1 MQLKIDPEFQSLIPP
16 LSPDE
21 FRQLEENILKDGCRD
36 PLVYWNDT
44 IIDGHNRFKICT
56 QYGIKYSMN
65 QMEFDSREKAI
76 EWIIMNQFGRRNLQ
90 VVDRVKLSLKL
101 EDVIR
106 KQAEKRM
113 LAGVKDPEQN
123 SDQGRT
129 NQKLSKIAGVSHD
142 TIAKYKKVQKEGD
155 EETRKKLDQGDI
167 SVNKAYQSVKKPRA
181 QLKSEPTTE
190 SKIGFKTCNTCGKE
204 KAFSEFYNGGGNKCR
219 KCRRDL
225 AAAGMTA
232 AEFRSL
238 QSEKDKELDEFYEK
252 MKSPSAVTD
261 EPKTLDTDPIIAEL
275 LTVLKP
281 LRDELT
287 RFKFMPEKEVDQET
301 MGVVD
306 SIITNINIIKSKMK
320 EKQ

>member
-1 MQLKIDPEFQSLIPP
+1 MDSKEYTINRAFEKLKQP
-16 LSPDE
+16 
-21 FRQLEENILKDGCRD
+21 K
-36 PLVYWNDT
+36 
-44 IIDGHNRFKICT
+44 
-56 QYGIKYSMN
+56 
-65 QMEFDSREKAI
+65 
-76 EWIIMNQFGRRNLQ
+76 
-90 VVDRVKLSLKL
+90 
-101 EDVIR
+101 
-106 KQAEKRM
+106 
-113 LAGVKDPEQN
+113 
-123 SDQGRT
+123 
-129 NQKLSKIAGVSHD
+129 
-142 TIAKYKKVQKEGD
+142 
-155 EETRKKLDQGDI
+155 
-167 SVNKAYQSVKKPRA
+167 A
-181 QLKSEPTTE
+181 QLKSEPSTE
-190 SKIGFKTCNTCGKE
+190 SKIGFKVCNTCGKE

-287 RFKFMPEKEVDQET
+287 RFKFMPEKEVDQEA